1 MLIELHLLQS
11 FPVSNLN
18 RDDIG
23 QPKTVQFG
31 GYTRGRISSQCL
43 KRAARGLLPVYG
55 LQESE
60 LGWRTKRLAAT
71 AADLLISRG
80 RPAEDAAV
88 ITKTGLESLG
98 FGIKNGLTEYLLYV
112 GKPTDDM
119 LADYCDREWD
129 KLAAAVAKKKRD
141 AERKKPKTARA
152 DEPEDNDPQARTPET
167 PAGRPE
173 KAKPRGAA
181 AKEVER
187 IFDATRVADIALF
200 GRMIADNTEFNIT
213 GACQVAHAISTH
225 AVATE
230 FDYYTALDDLKPTA
244 EPGADMLGTVDFNAA
259 CYYRYANLDLG
270 QLAKNLPGDPDLA
283 SRAAR
288 AWLHAFIRAV
298 PGAKQNSMAAPTVP
312 ETLLGVVR
320 DAGSWSLA
328 NAFLQPVADVPDIMA
343 TSAERLVR
351 HFAQIRSFYGTSQ
364 LRHASY
370 ASLSG
375 DDPGLAEV
383 HLADT
388 AEDFVAGL
396 LAAAGE

>member
-23 QPKTVQFG
+23 QPKTVRFG
-31 GYTRGRISSQCL
+31 GYPRGRISSQCL
-43 KRAARGLLPVYG
+43 KKAARGLLPAYG
-55 LQESE
+55 LHESE
-60 LGWRTKRLAAT
+60 LGWRTKRLAGA
-71 AADLLISRG
+71 AADLLASRG
-80 RPAEDAAV
+80 HPAQDAAE
-88 ITKTGLESLG
+88 IAEMGLESLG
-98 FGIKNGLTEYLLYV
+98 FAFKNGLTQYLLYI
-112 GKPTDDM
+112 GKPA
-119 LADYCDREWD
+119 ADILVGYCDREWNT
-129 KLAAAVAKKKRD
+129 LAAAVAAKKRA
-141 AERKKPKTARA
+141 AERNKRKKAEA
-152 DEPEDNDPQARTPET
+152 DEPDDGESEA
-167 PAGRPE
+167 PAQRASRQRP
-173 KAKPRGAA
+173 AKVKPDGAA
-181 AKEVER
+181 AKEAER

-200 GRMIADNTEFNIT
+200 GRMIADNTDFNIT

-225 AVATE
+225 SVATE

-244 EPGADMLGTVDFNAA
+244 EPGADMLGTIDFNAA

-270 QLAKNLPGDPDLA
+270 QLAENLPGDPDLV
-283 SRAAR
+283 SRAAQ

-320 DAGSWSLA
+320 TAGSWSLA

-343 TSAERLVR
+343 TSAEKLVR
-351 HFAQIRSFYGTSQ
+351 HFGQIRSFYGTGQ

-375 DDPGLAEV
+375 KDPGLPDA
-383 HLADT
+383 HLAHT
-388 AEDFVAGL
+388 AEDFVARL

>member
-1 MLIELHLLQS
+1 MIIELHLLQS

-23 QPKTVQFG
+23 QPKTVRFG

-43 KRAARGLLPVYG
+43 KKAARGLLPAYG

-60 LGWRTKRLAAT
+60 LGWRTKRLAD
-71 AADLLISRG
+71 AAAVLLASRG
-80 RPAEDAAV
+80 RPVQDAAE
-88 ITKTGLESLG
+88 ISEAGLESLG
-98 FGIKNGLTEYLLYV
+98 FAFKNGLTQYLLYV
-112 GKPTDDM
+112 GKPAGDT
-119 LADYCDREWD
+119 LAGYCDHEWD
-129 KLAAAVAKKKRD
+129 KLAAAVAKKKRA
-141 AERKKPKTARA
+141 AERSKRKKSDA
-152 DEPEDNDPQARTPET
+152 DEPEDGESEAAAPGASR
-167 PAGRPE
+167 GRP
-173 KAKPRGAA
+173 AKIKPEGAA
-181 AKEVER
+181 AKEAER

-200 GRMIADNTEFNIT
+200 GRMIADNTDFNIT

-270 QLAKNLPGDPDLA
+270 QLAENLPGDPDLA

-298 PGAKQNSMAAPTVP
+298 PGAKQNSMAASTVP
-312 ETLLGVVR
+312 EVLLGVAR
-320 DAGSWSLA
+320 QAGSWSLS
-328 NAFLQPVADVPDIMA
+328 NAFLRPVADVPDIMA
-343 TSAERLVR
+343 ASAEKLVH
-351 HFAQIRSFYGTSQ
+351 HFGQIRSFYGTSQ
-364 LRHASY
+364 LRHVAY

-375 DDPGLAEV
+375 ESPDLANV
-383 HLADT
+383 HGADT
-388 AEDFVAGL
+388 AEDFVAEL
-396 LAAAGE
+396 LATAGE

>member
-23 QPKTVQFG
+23 QPKTVRFG
-31 GYTRGRISSQCL
+31 GYPRGRISSQC
-43 KRAARGLLPVYG
+43 

-60 LGWRTKRLAAT
+60 LGWRTKRLADA
-71 AADLLISRG
+71 AADLLTSRG
-80 RPAEDAAV
+80 RPAEDATA

-98 FGIKNGLTEYLLYV
+98 FGFKNGLTEYLLYV
-112 GKPTDDM
+112 GKPAGDM

-129 KLAAAVAKKKRD
+129 KLAAALDKKKRD
-141 AERKKPKTARA
+141 AERKKPKTART
-152 DEPEDNDPQARTPET
+152 DEPGDNDSEARTPET
-167 PAGRPE
+167 PARRPE
-173 KAKPRGAA
+173 KAKPQGAA
-181 AKEVER
+181 AKEAAR
-187 IFDATRVADIALF
+187 IFDATRAADIALF
-200 GRMIADNTEFNIT
+200 GRMIADNTDFNIT

-270 QLAKNLPGDPDLA
+270 QLTKNLPDDPDLA

-328 NAFLQPVADVPDIMA
+328 NAFLQPVADVPDIMT
-343 TSAERLVR
+343 TSAERLIR
-351 HFAQIRSFYGTSQ
+351 HFGQIRSFYGTSQ
-364 LRHASY
+364 LRHACY

-375 DDPGLAEV
+375 ADPGLAEI

-388 AEDFVAGL
+388 AEDFVTEL
-396 LAAAGE
+396 LAAGE

>member
-1 MLIELHLLQS
+1 MIIELHLLQS

-18 RDDIG
+18 RDDVG

-43 KRAARGLLPVYG
+43 KKAARGLLSAYG

-60 LGWRTKRLAAT
+60 LGWRTKRLADTT
-71 AADLLISRG
+71 AALLVNRG
-80 RPAEDAAV
+80 RPAQDAAE
-88 ITKTGLESLG
+88 IAETGLESLG
-98 FGIKNGLTEYLLYV
+98 LAFKNGLTQYLLYV
-112 GKPTDDM
+112 GKPAAKI

-129 KLAAAVAKKKRD
+129 KLATATARKKRAAERGKRKKSEAGESEDGEPEAPAQGASRGRPAKVKPEGAVARE
-141 AERKKPKTARA
+141 A
-152 DEPEDNDPQARTPET
+152 
-167 PAGRPE
+167 
-173 KAKPRGAA
+173 
-181 AKEVER
+181 ER

-200 GRMIADNTEFNIT
+200 GRMIADNTDFNII

-225 AVATE
+225 AIAIE
-230 FDYYTALDDLKPTA
+230 FDFYTALDDLKPTA

-270 QLAKNLPGDPDLA
+270 QLAENLPGDPDLA

-298 PGAKQNSMAAPTVP
+298 PGAKQNSMAAATVP
-312 ETLLGVVR
+312 EILLGVAR
-320 DAGSWSLA
+320 DAGSWNLA
-328 NAFLQPVADVPDIMA
+328 NAFLRPVADVPDIMA
-343 TSAERLVR
+343 TSAEQLVH
-351 HFAQIRSFYGTSQ
+351 HFGKIRSFYGTGQ
-364 LRHASY
+364 LRHVSY

-375 DDPGLAEV
+375 EPSGLADV

-396 LAAAGE
+396 LAAAWE

>member
-23 QPKTVQFG
+23 QPKTVRFG
-31 GYTRGRISSQCL
+31 EYTRGRISSQCL
-43 KRAARGLLPVYG
+43 KRATRSLLPVYG

-60 LGWRTKRLAAT
+60 LGWRTKRLAD
-71 AADLLISRG
+71 AAAKLLTNRG
-80 RPAEDAAV
+80 RPAEDAAA
-88 ITKTGLESLG
+88 IAKTGLESLG
-98 FGIKNGLTEYLLYV
+98 FGFKNGLTEYLLYV
-112 GKPTDDM
+112 GKPAADM
-119 LADYCDREWD
+119 LADYCDREREE
-129 KLAAAVAKKKRD
+129 LTAALAKKKRD
-141 AERKKPKTARA
+141 SERKKRKTAQA
-152 DEPEDNDPQARTPET
+152 DEPEDNDSDARTPET
-167 PAGRPE
+167 PAGRRE

-181 AKEVER
+181 AKEVAR

-200 GRMIADNTEFNIT
+200 GRMIADNTDFNIT
-213 GACQVAHAISTH
+213 GACQVAHAFSTH

-270 QLAKNLPGDPDLA
+270 QLAENLPDDADLV

-328 NAFLQPVADVPDIMA
+328 NAFLRPVADVRDIMA

-351 HFAQIRSFYGTSQ
+351 HFGQIRSFYGTSQ
-364 LRHASY
+364 LRHASF

-375 DDPGLAEV
+375 DAPGLAEI

>member
-1 MLIELHLLQS
+1 MIIELHLLQS

-43 KRAARGLLPVYG
+43 KKAARGLLPAYG
-55 LQESE
+55 LRESE
-60 LGWRTKRLAAT
+60 LGWRTKRLAGE
-71 AADLLISRG
+71 AAALLVDRG
-80 RPAEDAAV
+80 RPTQGAAEIVEA
-88 ITKTGLESLG
+88 GLESLG
-98 FGIKNGLTEYLLYV
+98 FAFKNGLTQYLLYV
-112 GKPTDDM
+112 GRPAADV

-129 KLAAAVAKKKRD
+129 KLAAATAKKIRA
-141 AERKKPKTARA
+141 AERSKRKKSDAG
-152 DEPEDNDPQARTPET
+152 EPEDGESEEAAPGASR
-167 PAGRPE
+167 GRP
-173 KAKPRGAA
+173 AKIKPEGAA
-181 AKEVER
+181 AKEAAR

-200 GRMIADNTEFNIT
+200 GRMIADNTDFNVT

-270 QLAKNLPGDPDLA
+270 QLAENLPGDPDLA

-298 PGAKQNSMAAPTVP
+298 PGAKQNSMASSSVP
-312 ETLLGVVR
+312 EILLGVAR
-320 DAGSWSLA
+320 DASSWSLA
-328 NAFLQPVADVPDIMA
+328 NAFLRPVANVPDIMA
-343 TSAERLVR
+343 ASAERLVH
-351 HFAQIRSFYGTSQ
+351 HFGQIRSFYGTGQ
-364 LRHASY
+364 LRHVSY

-375 DDPGLAEV
+375 ESPGLADV
-383 HLADT
+383 YLADT
-388 AEDFVAGL
+388 AEDFVARL

>member
-1 MLIELHLLQS
+1 MIIELHLLQS

-31 GYTRGRISSQCL
+31 GCTRGRISSQCL
-43 KRAARGLLPVYG
+43 KKAARGLLPAYG

-60 LGWRTKRLAAT
+60 VGWRTKRLAD
-71 AADLLISRG
+71 AAAPLLVSRG
-80 RPAEDAAV
+80 RPAQDAAE
-88 ITKTGLESLG
+88 IAEAGMESLG
-98 FGIKNGLTEYLLYV
+98 FAFKNGLTQYLLYV
-112 GKPTDDM
+112 GRPAAGI
-119 LADYCDREWD
+119 LADYCDREWG
-129 KLAAAVAKKKRD
+129 KLAAAAAKKKRA
-141 AERKKPKTARA
+141 AERSRRKKSEA
-152 DEPEDNDPQARTPET
+152 DEPADGESEEAAPGASRGRLAKVKPE
-167 PAGRPE
+167 
-173 KAKPRGAA
+173 GAA
-181 AKEVER
+181 AREAER

-200 GRMIADNTEFNIT
+200 GRMIADNTDFNIT

-270 QLAKNLPGDPDLA
+270 QLAENLPGDPDLA

-298 PGAKQNSMAAPTVP
+298 PGAKQNSMAASSVP
-312 ETLLGVVR
+312 EILLGVAR
-320 DAGSWSLA
+320 DVGSWSLA
-328 NAFLQPVADVPDIMA
+328 NAFLRPVADVPDIMA
-343 TSAERLVR
+343 ASAERLVH
-351 HFAQIRSFYGTSQ
+351 HFGQIRSFYGTGQ
-364 LRHASY
+364 LRHVSY

-375 DDPGLAEV
+375 ESPGLADV

-396 LAAAGE
+396 LAAARE

>member
-23 QPKTVQFG
+23 QPKTVRFG

-60 LGWRTKRLAAT
+60 LGWRTKRLANAAT
-71 AADLLISRG
+71 DLLARRG
-80 RPAEDAAV
+80 RPAEDVAA
-88 ITKTGLESLG
+88 IAETGLESLG
-98 FGIKNGLTEYLLYV
+98 LAFKNGLTQYLLYV
-112 GKPTDDM
+112 GKPAGDM

-129 KLAAAVAKKKRD
+129 KLAVAVAAKKRA
-141 AERKKPKTARA
+141 AERDKRKKAEV
-152 DEPEDNDPQARTPET
+152 DEPEDGESEAPAQGASRRRPAKVKPE
-167 PAGRPE
+167 
-173 KAKPRGAA
+173 GAA
-181 AKEVER
+181 AEEAER

-200 GRMIADNTEFNIT
+200 GRMIADNTDFNIT

-230 FDYYTALDDLKPTA
+230 FDYYTALDDLRPAA
-244 EPGADMLGTVDFNAA
+244 EPAADMLGTVDFNAA

-270 QLAKNLPGDPDLA
+270 QLAENLPGDPDLVG
-283 SRAAR
+283 RAAR

-328 NAFLQPVADVPDIMA
+328 NAFLQPVAEVPDIMA
-343 TSAERLVR
+343 TSADRLVR
-351 HFAQIRSFYGTSQ
+351 HFGQIRSFYGASQ

-375 DDPGLAEV
+375 ADPGLGEI

>member
-1 MLIELHLLQS
+1 MIIELHLLQS

-43 KRAARGLLPVYG
+43 KKAARGLLPAYG

-60 LGWRTKRLAAT
+60 LGWRTKRLA
-71 AADLLISRG
+71 
-80 RPAEDAAV
+80 DAAAPLLV
-88 ITKTGLESLG
+88 DRGHPIQDAAEIAETGLESLG
-98 FGIKNGLTEYLLYV
+98 FAFKNGLTQYLLYV
-112 GKPTDDM
+112 GRPAADT
-119 LADYCDREWD
+119 LARYCDREWE
-129 KLAAAVAKKKRD
+129 KLAAATAKKKRA
-141 AERKKPKTARA
+141 AERSKRTKSDA
-152 DEPEDNDPQARTPET
+152 DEPEDGEPEAPT
-167 PAGRPE
+167 RGASRGRP
-173 KAKPRGAA
+173 AKVKPEGAA
-181 AKEVER
+181 AKEAER
-187 IFDATRVADIALF
+187 VFNATRVADIALF
-200 GRMIADNTEFNIT
+200 GRMIADNTDFNIT

-225 AVATE
+225 SIATE

-270 QLAKNLPGDPDLA
+270 QLAENLPGDPDLVN
-283 SRAAR
+283 RAAR

-298 PGAKQNSMAAPTVP
+298 PGAKQNSMAACTVP
-312 ETLLGVVR
+312 EILLGVAR
-320 DAGSWSLA
+320 NAGTWSLA
-328 NAFLQPVADVPDIMA
+328 NAFLRPVADSPDIMA
-343 TSAERLVR
+343 TSAERLVH
-351 HFAQIRSFYGTSQ
+351 HFGQIRSFYGTSQ
-364 LRHASY
+364 LRYVCH

-375 DDPGLAEV
+375 EAPALSDA
-383 HLADT
+383 HLAHT